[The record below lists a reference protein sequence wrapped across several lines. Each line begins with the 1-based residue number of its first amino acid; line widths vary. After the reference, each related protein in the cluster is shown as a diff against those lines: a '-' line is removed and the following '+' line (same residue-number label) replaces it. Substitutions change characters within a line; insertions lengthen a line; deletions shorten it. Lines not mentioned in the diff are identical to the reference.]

1 MDIEHKMP
9 EAYLKHKVFD
19 DLKYMKEFYDSI
31 SMSCFS
37 FVATGT
43 HGITNYASYV
53 YSAIEGT
60 LDSITILLNNG
71 RINDAYT
78 LIRKLFDDILLEIYM
93 DVILKD
99 KISIDNFFVQEVNE
113 WIQGKHIL

>member
-1 MDIEHKMP
+1 MNIEHKMP

-31 SMSCFS
+31 SMSCFC

-43 HGITNYASYV
+43 HGINNYASYV

-60 LDSITILLNNG
+60 LDSITICCTKVTPV
-71 RINDAYT
+71 RH
-78 LIRKLFDDILLEIYM
+78 
-93 DVILKD
+93 
-99 KISIDNFFVQEVNE
+99 KIKKMNPS
-113 WIQGKHIL
+113 

>member
-1 MDIEHKMP
+1 MKHKMS

-31 SMSCFS
+31 SMCCFS

-43 HGITNYASYV
+43 HGIINYASYV
-53 YSAIEGT
+53 YSAIEGS
-60 LDSITILLNNG
+60 LDSITILLENG

-78 LIRKLFDDILLEIYM
+78 LVSR
-93 DVILKD
+93 
-99 KISIDNFFVQEVNE
+99 
-113 WIQGKHIL
+113 

>member
-1 MDIEHKMP
+1 MNIEHKMP

-53 YSAIEGT
+53 YSAIEGKT
-60 LDSITILLNNG
+60 INPAILLNLSKQTSMGNTF
-71 RINDAYT
+71 A
-78 LIRKLFDDILLEIYM
+78 
-93 DVILKD
+93 
-99 KISIDNFFVQEVNE
+99 DNIV
-113 WIQGKHIL
+113 KS